1 MKGTPP
7 PEFFSSFGQR
17 PHLWVSTASASG
29 FIVVASREV
38 RSKCGPSATMGI
50 LDFVED
56 RPTPKAVYNWRVYT
70 AAAVASWASCMIG
83 YDSAFIGTTLALPS
97 FVSEFKLNEM
107 DPDHLALTKANI
119 VSVYQAGAFFG
130 SFGAY
135 VSSYYLGR
143 RKSLLIWAMV
153 FILGAGMMLGANRER
168 GLGLIIGGRVLAGLG
183 IGASSNIVPIY
194 ISELSPPAVR
204 GRLVGI
210 YELGWQVGGLVGFW
224 INYGLQETMAPS
236 HTQWIIPFAV
246 QLIPAGCLLIGA
258 LWMKESPRWLF
269 TKGKREQAMA
279 NLCWVRN
286 LPADDLYII
295 EEVAAIDSQIEHD
308 RIHVG
313 PGFWKPFAALKQRK
327 VLWRFFLGGMLFLWQ
342 NGSGIN
348 AINYYS
354 PTVFHS
360 IGITGTS
367 TGFLTT
373 GIFGVVKTVV
383 TVIWLLWLID
393 RLGRTKLLMIGA
405 FGGSMCMWFIGAY
418 IKIAGANASNP
429 NAKLS
434 SGGIAAIFF
443 FYLWT
448 AFYTPSW
455 NGTPW
460 VINSEMFSQNTR
472 SLGQASAAANNW
484 FWNFIVSRFTP
495 QMFLTMGYGVY
506 FFFASLMLLSIPF
519 VYFLIP
525 ETKSIPLERM
535 DDLFEIKPV
544 RAAHAEMMERLKLE
558 EVEFRHNAEGAHVSI
573 EKMKNEDERNES
585 V

>member
-1 MKGTPP
+1 
-7 PEFFSSFGQR
+7 
-17 PHLWVSTASASG
+17 
-29 FIVVASREV
+29 
-38 RSKCGPSATMGI
+38 MGI
-50 LDFVED
+50 LAVVED

-70 AAAVASWASCMIG
+70 AAAIASWASCMIG

-97 FVSEFKLNEM
+97 FVEEFKLNEM
-107 DPDHLALTKANI
+107 SSSKLALTKANI

-135 VSSYYLGR
+135 ASSYYLGR
-143 RKSLLIWAMV
+143 RKSLLIWVLV
-153 FILGAGMMLGANRER
+153 FILGAGMMLGANSER

-183 IGASSNIVPIY
+183 VGGCSNMVPIY
-194 ISELSPPAVR
+194 ISELSPPAIR

-210 YELGWQVGGLVGFW
+210 YELGWQIGGLVGFW
-224 INYGLQETMAPS
+224 INYGLQETMEPS
-236 HTQWIIPFAV
+236 HKQWMIPFAI
-246 QLIPAGCLLIGA
+246 QLVPAGCLLMGVF
-258 LWMKESPRWLF
+258 WMRESPRWLF
-269 TKGKREQAMA
+269 TKGKREQAMK
-279 NLCWVRN
+279 NLCWIRK
-286 LPADDLYII
+286 LEPTDLYII
-295 EEVAAIDSQIEHD
+295 EEVAAIDAQIEYD
-308 RIHVG
+308 RIHIG
-313 PGFWKPFAALKQRK
+313 PGFWRPFAALRQRK
-327 VLWRFFLGGMLFLWQ
+327 VQWRFFLGGMLFLWQ

-354 PTVFHS
+354 PIVFKS
-360 IGITGTS
+360 IGIRGTN

-383 TVIWLLWLID
+383 TVLWLLYLID
-393 RLGRTKLLMIGA
+393 HLGRTKLLMIGA
-405 FGGSMCMWFIGAY
+405 AGGSFCMWYIGAY
-418 IKIAGANASNP
+418 IKIAGANANDP

-434 SGGIAAIFF
+434 SGGISAIFF

-495 QMFLTMGYGVY
+495 QMFNTMSYGVY
-506 FFFASLMLLSIPF
+506 FFFASLMILSIPF

-525 ETKSIPLERM
+525 ETKGVPLEHM
-535 DDLFEIKPV
+535 DELFEISRV
-544 RAAHAEMMERLKLE
+544 RGANKVVMERLME
-558 EVEFRHNAEGAHVSI
+558 QEQEFRHDAEGAGLTI
-573 EKMKNEDERNES
+573 EKTKYEQMES